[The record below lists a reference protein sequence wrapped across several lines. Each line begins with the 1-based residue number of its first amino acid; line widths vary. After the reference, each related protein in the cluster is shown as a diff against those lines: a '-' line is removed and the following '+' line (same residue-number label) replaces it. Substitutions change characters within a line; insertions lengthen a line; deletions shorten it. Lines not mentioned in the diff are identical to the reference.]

1 MKLQHEVLECLL
13 ENEDGKYLLDVADVY
28 DNLPIHAAAKE
39 GHLEAVQVRNINLF
53 FISYVCTYIVFSNR
67 KPGFRELFYFS
78 MTSPRVYDCLAVNTY
93 IW

>member
-13 ENEDGKYLLDVADVY
+13 ENEDGKDLLDFADVY

-53 FISYVCTYIVFSNR
+53 TCKLYFFKFSKVGR
-67 KPGFRELFYFS
+67 L
-78 MTSPRVYDCLAVNTY
+78 
-93 IW
+93 